1 MACKCGSIG
10 LTQQNIPAMPAS
22 NTDHTFKPRV
32 QHFIGHNGIDIVAD
46 VGGSD
51 DGLPVILLHGGGQ
64 TRHSWKRLA
73 QVLIKN
79 GCRVTNVDQRG
90 HGDSAW
96 AADGDYDMSAFVGD
110 LLNIIATQP
119 SPPMVVG
126 ASMGGVAALLA
137 VGDSPTPIARGV
149 ALIDIVPKVE
159 AAGGEAILK
168 FMGAHPEGFA
178 TLDDAADTVSAY
190 LPHRPRPA
198 TNDGLMKNLRKGE
211 DGRLHWHWDPKI
223 IHGQRKDRH
232 EEFRQRMEV
241 AARNL
246 RVPTL
251 LVRGGKSD
259 LVSLEGAKHFLE
271 LVPGASFVDVQGAAH
286 MVAGDMNDVFNKAIV
301 DFIKEKLQ
309 R

>member
-1 MACKCGSIG
+1 MISG
-10 LTQQNIPAMPAS
+10 PAS
-22 NTDHTFKPRV
+22 HS
-32 QHFIGHNGIDIVAD
+32 FISQRLRLRYVDWGNAEAPP
-46 VGGSD
+46 
-51 DGLPVILLHGGGQ
+51 LILLHGG
-64 TRHSWKRLA
+64 RDHSRSWDWTA
-73 QVLIKN
+73 QELRANWHVIAPDL
-79 GCRVTNVDQRG
+79 RG

-96 AADGDYDMSAFVGD
+96 ATDGDYDMSAFVAD
-110 LLNIIATQP
+110 LLVIIAAQP
-119 SPPMVVG
+119 SKPMVVG
-126 ASMGGVAALLA
+126 ASMGGITALLA
-137 VGDSPTPIARGV
+137 VGDSKTPIARGI

-178 TLDDAADTVSAY
+178 TLDEAADTVAAY
-190 LPHRPRPA
+190 LPHRPRPP

-223 IHGQRKDRH
+223 IYGQRNERH
-232 EEFRQRMEV
+232 EEFRQRMET

-246 RVPTL
+246 KVPTL

-259 LVSLEGAKHFLE
+259 LVSLEGAKHFLS

-309 R
+309 H